1 MNDNPGTPGWVPRR
15 GEEARRGISH
25 EFAFFWEIL
34 MGGSAWRS
42 QGKAKNGGEKKFP
55 QVNILRR
62 VGRPGVKYDRTPDA
76 SGVLAPKEPGVGCP
90 GVKI

>member
-1 MNDNPGTPGWVPRR
+1 MNDNPGIPGRIPGR
-15 GEEARRGISH
+15 GGEARRGISH
-25 EFAFFWEIL
+25 AFASFWEIL

-42 QGKAKNGGEKKFP
+42 QRKAKDGGEKKFP
-55 QVNILRR
+55 QVNILRG

-76 SGVLAPKEPGVGCP
+76 SGVLAPKEPGVGRP